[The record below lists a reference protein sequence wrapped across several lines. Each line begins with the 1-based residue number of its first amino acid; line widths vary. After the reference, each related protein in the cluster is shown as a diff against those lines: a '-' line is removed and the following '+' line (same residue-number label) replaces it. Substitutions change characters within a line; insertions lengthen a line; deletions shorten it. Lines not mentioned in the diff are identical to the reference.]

1 MELLGILSKGSI
13 ERIAYNSCLP
23 GQNGLGGI
31 RGLPKGEPVKNESS
45 GENSQVRCAGEIRL
59 VDTTHGDRDAL
70 GQKRPDP
77 ISGSASQA
85 GRAER
90 MQMIGE
96 GAGHEFHSRTRE
108 RPRNMLVIPS
118 AVKGDLAHGKT

>member
-1 MELLGILSKGSI
+1 MFQLQMKFLWIFS
-13 ERIAYNSCLP
+13 ERPVERVAHNSCLP
-23 GQNGLGGI
+23 GQNGLGCV
-31 RGLPKGEPVKNESS
+31 RGLAKGEAIKNESRS
-45 GENSQVRCAGEIRL
+45 ENRQVRCAGEIRL

-90 MQMIGE
+90 MQMI
-96 GAGHEFHSRTRE
+96 
-108 RPRNMLVIPS
+108 
-118 AVKGDLAHGKT
+118 